1 VQHASLGLSSSASL
15 NGSDGA
21 IVRTLVPGG
30 PAENGG
36 LQVGDKVTDVAGRH
50 VIDPSDISAAIAQ
63 RRPGDS
69 VTVTVQRAGAPLRV
83 QVKLGQR
90 PTRIP

>member
-1 VQHASLGLSSSASL
+1 
-15 NGSDGA
+15 
-21 IVRTLVPGG
+21 
-30 PAENGG
+30 
-36 LQVGDKVTDVAGRH
+36 